1 MAGMPSAKTKVMN
14 TLNSIIHSNYQGNY
28 RSSALSRLEWLSR
41 QKESICYGD
50 KIFVRVTSGRTI
62 LLEETFT
69 SVADMTELTGEIRT
83 RLRDTEGLS
92 KVWIRNC
99 TRGWATERPLM
110 FYRRT
115 RNAPTTPFNL
125 QKEKVFHKILTPW
138 ETH

>member
-1 MAGMPSAKTKVMN
+1 MAGKPSAKTKVMN
-14 TLNSIIHSNYQGNY
+14 TFNSIIRSTYPGNY
-28 RSSALSRLEWLSR
+28 RASALARQEWLSR

-50 KIFVRVTSGRTI
+50 KIFVRVTSGRTV

-69 SVADMTELTGEIRT
+69 RVADMTELTGEIRT

-92 KVWIRNC
+92 KIWIRNC
-99 TRGWATERPLM
+99 TRGWSTERPLM

-115 RNAPTTPFNL
+115 RNAATSPFNL
-125 QKEKVFHKILTPW
+125 QKERVARKMLTPW